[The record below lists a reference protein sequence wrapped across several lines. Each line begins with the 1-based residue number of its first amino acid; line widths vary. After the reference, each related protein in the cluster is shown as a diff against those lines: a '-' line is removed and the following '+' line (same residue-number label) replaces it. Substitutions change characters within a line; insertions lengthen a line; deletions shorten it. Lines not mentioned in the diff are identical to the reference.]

1 MRYLGLPNLSD
12 QGTAHAPPPG
22 HRRHAPRVSAYRVR
36 DLHHQPGSRSH
47 QDRQA
52 RHGRD
57 QGAHDPEA
65 RRRARHGQARHD
77 GLPRPLPVGA
87 AQAQENQTW
96 PEYLGSALA
105 DTKPVGT
112 LQQLNIEAIMAL
124 KPDLILGSKFRQAA
138 FYDKLAKI
146 APTVFTEKVGI
157 TWKENFLLD
166 AEALGKKDQAQQLL
180 TGYETRAKEVGG
192 RFSKLQ
198 VGIVRFMPTEIRLY
212 GPESFSGIVLGDA
225 GIPRPEAQQLA
236 DQEDKRFGKI
246 SQENVAKGDADA
258 IFYTAYGEAAA
269 KSQAEITAGPLWKN
283 LKAVEAGHAFNVDD
297 EIWMTGIGVTAAGK
311 ILDDL
316 DKHLTPLA

>member
-1 MRYLGLPNLSD
+1 MRLRLAIAAMLPVLALTACGTSTTTQEAGPTRTVKHAMGETRVPMTPQRVVVLDTDKLDTMVSLGLS
-12 QGTAHAPPPG
+12 
-22 HRRHAPRVSAYRVR
+22 
-36 DLHHQPGSRSH
+36 
-47 QDRQA
+47 
-52 RHGRD
+52 
-57 QGAHDPEA
+57 
-65 RRRARHGQARHD
+65 
-77 GLPRPLPVGA
+77 PVGA

-105 DTKPVGT
+105 NTKPVGT

-180 TGYETRAKEVGG
+180 SGYETRAKEVGAK
-192 RFSKLQ
+192 FSKLQ

-246 SQENVAKGDADA
+246 SQENIAKGDADA

-269 KSQAEITAGPLWKN
+269 KSQAEVTAGPLWKN
-283 LKAVEAGHAFNVDD
+283 LKAVKAGHAFNVDD